1 MQNDKRFEPIVQHRE
16 NVHSL
21 PAYKSQ
27 ERQDTDFDSWLLL
40 SNFPNWPKVTIT
52 NQIRSCTKQF
62 LKYCFVLN
70 YGVIANSSSYL
81 ALNKLRVNKTSHFTI
96 TYVISLWL

>member
-1 MQNDKRFEPIVQHRE
+1 MQNDKRFDPIVQHRE

-62 LKYCFVLN
+62 LK
-70 YGVIANSSSYL
+70 
-81 ALNKLRVNKTSHFTI
+81 
-96 TYVISLWL
+96 